1 MLDKSK
7 FEQFSYLSSKWD
19 VEQQRQLATSTMHL
33 AQELLTNVQCS
44 GGLRSFAKETRALKM
59 RSEMAG
65 HYKLTTTHWEH
76 HRSWCS
82 YNYTGS
88 CARTRCQPQY
98 SHLAFKANWK
108 GEKAQW
114 VSASWADYKVKKK
127 TKTHFWSVIFSY
139 SFLKI
144 LIGGTTLWW
153 FLPYINTNWP

>member
-1 MLDKSK
+1 MEMMLDKK
-7 FEQFSYLSSKWD
+7 YIWAVFLFEFKMGHKAAETTHNINNSIWS
-19 VEQQRQLATSTMHL
+19 R
-33 AQELLTNVQCS
+33 LLMNVQCS
-44 GGLRSFAKETRALKM
+44 GGSRSSAKETRALKM

-127 TKTHFWSVIFSY
+127 NKNT
-139 SFLKI
+139 FLKCH
-144 LIGGTTLWW
+144 LLL
-153 FLPYINTNWP
+153 FFS